1 MGIMEMMV
9 SIEIMGSMRSIGG
22 YEEKGDCGGY
32 GMERVRSMESME
44 VMESTVV

>member
-22 YEEKGDCGGY
+22 YEEKGDCGGLW
-32 GMERVRSMESME
+32 
-44 VMESTVV
+44 